1 MTDRL
6 LTQTEVCQRLGICRK
21 TLQTLRCRRKIGFVQ
36 FGHRT
41 IRFRES
47 DVQKFIERRLVLT
60 TSEATPEARA
70 Q

>member
-6 LTQTEVCQRLGICRK
+6 LTQREVCQRLGVCKK
-21 TLQTLRCRRKIGFVQ
+21 TLQNMRRRRQIPYLR

-47 DVQKFIERRLVLT
+47 AVTELLRQAEVK
-60 TSEATPEARA
+60 S
-70 Q
+70 